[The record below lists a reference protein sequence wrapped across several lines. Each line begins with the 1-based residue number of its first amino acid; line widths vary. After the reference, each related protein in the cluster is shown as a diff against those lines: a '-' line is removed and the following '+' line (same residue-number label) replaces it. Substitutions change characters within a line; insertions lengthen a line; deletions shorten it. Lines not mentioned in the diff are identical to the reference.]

1 MFLKKKREKNE
12 NYPSFNYWEN
22 KNKMECENTDG
33 QRPSVFGPETFSSTC
48 ILDMCT
54 SKKCTYVCV

>member
-1 MFLKKKREKNE
+1 
-12 NYPSFNYWEN
+12 
-22 KNKMECENTDG
+22 MECENTDG

-48 ILDMCT
+48 ISDMCT